1 MRFIIFGL
9 QRTDARCNET
19 PGQAATVSVI
29 GLRHKRW
36 LAKAMVNVLINK
48 WSRAFY

>member
-9 QRTDARCNET
+9 QRTAARCNET

-29 GLRHKRW
+29 GLRHEW
-36 LAKAMVNVLINK
+36 LAKAMVKVLINK
-48 WSRAFY
+48 RPRAFY

>member
-9 QRTDARCNET
+9 QRTVVRCNET
-19 PGQAATVSVI
+19 PGQAATVSVF
-29 GLRHKRW
+29 GLRHKW

>member
-9 QRTDARCNET
+9 QRTAARCNET

-29 GLRHKRW
+29 GLRHKW

-48 WSRAFY
+48 WLRAFY